1 MPAANASTE
10 DAPGLRQLVYV
21 SAAAPGFTLS
31 DLEDVLRV
39 SRERNA
45 RNGVTGMLLFETSSF
60 LQVLEGD
67 GTRIEA
73 LYNRI
78 QADPRHT
85 NKVLLLREPIK
96 QRSFADW
103 SMGYT
108 QTSLGEIQD
117 ASGVNDFFKDAAA
130 IAELNAQKV
139 RKVLDLFRSGSF
151 RQKVS

>member
-1 MPAANASTE
+1 MPPTNASTE
-10 DAPGLRQLVYV
+10 GAPGLSQLVYV
-21 SAAAPGFTLS
+21 SAASPGFTLS

-39 SRERNA
+39 ARERNA
-45 RNGVTGMLLFETSSF
+45 RNAVTGMLLFETSSF

-73 LYNRI
+73 LFNKI

-85 NKVLLLREPIK
+85 RSVLLLREPIE

-103 SMGYT
+103 TMGYT
-108 QTSLGEIQD
+108 RTSLGEIQD
-117 ASGVNDFFKDAAA
+117 ASGVNDFFRDADA
-130 IAELNAQKV
+130 IAELDAPKV